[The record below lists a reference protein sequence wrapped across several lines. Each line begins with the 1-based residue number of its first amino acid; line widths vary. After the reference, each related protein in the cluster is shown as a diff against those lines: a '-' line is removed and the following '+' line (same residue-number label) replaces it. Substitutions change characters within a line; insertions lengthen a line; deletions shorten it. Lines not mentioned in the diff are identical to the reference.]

1 MSASP
6 IRVDHLGSVRRILHD
21 RPQAR
26 NAENEALLD
35 AMDEALAEANADPE
49 VRVIVIG
56 GTGDH
61 FSAGHDVIEGMAKRR
76 DLSVEQRWDYE
87 EKHFFDYAMR
97 LWDSP
102 KPTIAQVQGA
112 CIAGAFVVANM
123 CDLIVCADDAYFA
136 DPVCQTMAAAAVEML
151 VHPWVMGTRQAKE
164 FLYTGRRVPAE
175 EALHWGMV
183 NRVVPRANLED
194 ETLKLAQHIA
204 KAPPFALRLTKRSIH
219 RALDM
224 QGWRTSLQA
233 HFDTHELS
241 HVTDAFR
248 ERRAGGRRDTI
259 SQNKRLRIES
269 DNDQS

>member
-1 MSASP
+1 MDYTE
-6 IRVDHLGSVRRILHD
+6 IVVETLGPVARILHN

-26 NAENEALLD
+26 NAEGERLLD
-35 AMDEALAEANADPE
+35 EMDHALAAANADPD

-61 FSAGHDVIEGMAKRR
+61 FSAGHDVIEGVNKR
-76 DLSVEQRWDYE
+76 LALGVEDRWAYE
-87 EKHFFDYAMR
+87 EQHFFDYALR
-97 LWDSP
+97 IWDSP

-112 CIAGAFVVANM
+112 CISGAFAVANM

-136 DPVCQTMAAAAVEML
+136 DPVCHTMAAAAVEML

-164 FLYTGRRVPAE
+164 FLFTGRRLPAQ
-175 EALHWGMV
+175 EALQWGMV
-183 NRVVPRANLED
+183 NRVVPRASLEE
-194 ETLKLAQHIA
+194 ETMALARHIA
-204 KAPPFALRLTKRSIH
+204 KAPPFALKLTKRSIH

-241 HVTDAFR
+241 HFTDEFR
-248 ERRAGGRRDTI
+248 ERRANGRRGTI
-259 SQNKRLRIES
+259 TQNKGLLS
-269 DNDQS
+269 DT